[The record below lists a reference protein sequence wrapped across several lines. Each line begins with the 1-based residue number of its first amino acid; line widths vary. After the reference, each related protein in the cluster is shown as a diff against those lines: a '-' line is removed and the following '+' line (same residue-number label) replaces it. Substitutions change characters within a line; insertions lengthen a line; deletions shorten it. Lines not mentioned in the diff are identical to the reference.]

1 MPVNARKAAM
11 ETLLAV
17 KARGARPEAVLA
29 HHGPEDPRE
38 RALAAKIVNGVLQNE
53 LYLDYVLS
61 SRAANFKKLPPA
73 VREILRLSAYQ
84 ILFLDRVPDRAAV
97 NEGVEL
103 AKKTAPHAAG
113 VVNAVLRRL
122 CKSGR
127 DAPIEGKSPDEALS
141 TRYSHPLWLVRVLMD
156 EYGPEVCE
164 KILAADNETPPITAQ
179 VNTLRTTAHKLAAE
193 LEKAGVE
200 TAPCPLFEDAL
211 TLSSTGDISE
221 LEAFQKG
228 LFYIQD
234 PAARMAV
241 TAAGIR
247 PGDTVLDMCAAPG
260 GKSFAAAMAM
270 ENLGRIL
277 AFDIHGKK
285 AALVASGAERL
296 GISILTAAPGDAREA
311 RPELFG
317 IADAVL
323 CDVPCSGFGV
333 IRKKPEI
340 RSKDPAELER
350 LPAIQLDI
358 FRNCADY
365 VKPGGRLV
373 YSTCTILKRE
383 NDDVADAFLRERTDF
398 EPEPFTLP
406 EPFGP
411 CGGRRTILPFE
422 GQTDGFFICVLRKK

>member
-1 MPVNARKAAM
+1 MPVNARQAAL

-17 KARGARPEAVLA
+17 RTRGARPEAVLA

-53 LYLDYVLS
+53 LYLDYVLAS
-61 SRAANFKKLPPA
+61 KAANFKKLPPA

-97 NEGVEL
+97 SEGVEL

-113 VVNAVLRRL
+113 VVNAVLRRV
-122 CKSGR
+122 CESGK
-127 DAPIEGKSPDEALS
+127 DAPIEGKSPEEALS
-141 TRYSHPLWLVRVLMD
+141 IRYSHPLWLVRALTE
-156 EYGPEVCE
+156 EYGPEACE

-179 VNTLRTTAHKLAAE
+179 VNTLRTTARELAEE
-193 LEKAGVE
+193 LTLAGVE
-200 TAPCPLFEDAL
+200 VTPCPYFEDAL
-211 TLSSTGDISE
+211 TLSNTGDIGE
-221 LEAFQKG
+221 LEAFRKG

-241 TAAGIR
+241 SAAGVR
-247 PGDTVLDMCAAPG
+247 PHDTVLDMCAAPG

-270 ENLGRIL
+270 ENRGKIL
-277 AFDIHGKK
+277 AFDIHAKK
-285 AALVASGAERL
+285 AALVQSGAERL
-296 GISILTAAPGDAREA
+296 GISILTAASGDAREA
-311 RPELFG
+311 RPELAG
-317 IADAVL
+317 LADAVI

-333 IRKKPEI
+333 VRKKPEI
-340 RSKDPAELER
+340 RAKAPEDLER

-358 FRNCADY
+358 LRTCADY
-365 VKPGGRLV
+365 VRPGGRLV
-373 YSTCTILKRE
+373 YSTCTVLRRE
-383 NDDVADAFLRERTDF
+383 NGDVADAFLRERTDF
-398 EPEPFTLP
+398 APEPFTLP